1 MRGNK
6 IMLRRRRA
14 SGSAIMETGPALY
27 VFLLLILFPMM
38 DLLFIGVDYCGSWYL
53 NHMITRELALRKR
66 PEWPAVIT
74 EVGGPSSPFRNGGVG
89 SFMHVISDTHTPTA
103 IGNVG
108 DNERLR
114 VRCTSAVTCAPFL
127 QLPIPGS
134 IPGLSGPATFT
145 FTSERPRE
153 NDSDQ

>member
-1 MRGNK
+1 
-6 IMLRRRRA
+6 MLRRRRA

-38 DLLFIGVDYCGSWYL
+38 DLLFIGVDFCGAWYL
-53 NHMITRELALRKR
+53 NHSVTRELALRKK
-66 PEWPAVIT
+66 PEWPTAIG
-74 EVGGPSSPFRNGGVG
+74 EVQNSFRAGGIAP
-89 SFMHVISDTHTPTA
+89 FMHIISDTHVPTP
-103 IGNVG
+103 IGNPG

-114 VRCTSAVTCAPFL
+114 VQCRSTVVCAPFL

-134 IPGLSGPATFT
+134 IPGLSGPASFT

-153 NDSDQ
+153 NDLDQ